1 MKRFGSFWGAALL
14 LVLGMCALTLP
25 GLAHAQT
32 TSGDEDENPELARDW
47 SVRLG
52 LFIFQSDAA
61 RSKSGDIGFSGD
73 VERRVYAGN
82 NYDLTVGIG
91 YKGLNDVYSV
101 PIMIN
106 LIASQYNLRYG
117 FGVGY
122 AFGKRVDGRGTSG
135 TVLGLQVG
143 YQLIPGRNPL
153 SLDLRYLFIGGSSS
167 ELDGYS
173 LTLGMRF

>member
-1 MKRFGSFWGAALL
+1 MKRFGKIWSAALL
-14 LVLGMCALTLP
+14 LVLGLCALTVP
-25 GLAHAQT
+25 GLAQAQT
-32 TSGDEDENPELARDW
+32 AGEDETPELARDW
-47 SVRLG
+47 TVRMG
-52 LFIFQSDAA
+52 LFIFQSSAS
-61 RSKSGDIGFSGD
+61 RSKSGDVGFSGD

-82 NYDLTVGIG
+82 NYDITVGIG
-91 YKGLNDVYSV
+91 YQGLNDVYAV
-101 PIMIN
+101 PIMVN

-135 TVLGLQVG
+135 TVLGLQLG
-143 YQLIPGRNPL
+143 YQLTPGRNPL
-153 SLDLRYLFIGGSSS
+153 SLDLRYRFISGASS